1 MLINLTNP
9 KRKLV
14 LVALKRQRKP
24 LFLYQLTFDQI
35 IQFNE
40 IVLFHQKI
48 SKERENTN
56 IKRKTSNN
64 KTSLTI
70 DNSIE
75 QDYNIHQF
83 LIYVY

>member
-9 KRKLV
+9 KRKLA